1 MNNCEHLT
9 ITPINKELKSNSNT
23 DFREQLVR
31 TRTGELHWCWDDSR
45 YNKAKP
51 KEYFAFLFYENK
63 VVIHQILEIKPPSE
77 RLESWSSNV
86 GQTNRNVLE
95 LSLPLKELTWNEWIM
110 NDGPQSK
117 QGTYTTKKL
126 SKNRPKLYS
135 ILQSLNQNN

>member
-63 VVIHQILEIKPPSE
+63 VVIHQILEIKPSSE
-77 RLESWSSNV
+77 RLESWYSNV

-95 LSLPLKELTWNEWIM
+95 LSLPLKKLTWNEWIM
-110 NDGPQSK
+110 NDGPQKK